1 MKNLFQIVSRNP
13 KIALIMLAI
22 GLMVS
27 NLAVAQIS
35 LPGSD
40 QFDKLTAAGDL
51 LRIIDSALFKIGAR
65 ILAGLAVLGAGWSL
79 KEQRFGVAV
88 IGIIAAIVIA
98 TTPMWVKNFFEI
110 GGGSI
115 FTP

>member
-1 MKNLFQIVSRNP
+1 MKQLLRTAMENSIIVYV
-13 KIALIMLAI
+13 ALAI
-22 GLMVS
+22 GLIMS
-27 NLAVAQIS
+27 NLAIAQIT

-65 ILAGLAVLGAGWSL
+65 LLAGLAVLGAGWSL

-115 FTP
+115 FTQ